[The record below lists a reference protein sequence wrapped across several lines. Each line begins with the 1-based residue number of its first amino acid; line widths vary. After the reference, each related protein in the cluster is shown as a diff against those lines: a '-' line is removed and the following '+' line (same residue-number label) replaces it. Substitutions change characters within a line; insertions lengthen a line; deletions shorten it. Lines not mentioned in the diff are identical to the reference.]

1 MRMLR
6 RRHSTDTNNGQ
17 DMNARLLGL
26 LAALV
31 APIASASSQVLA
43 QSKPLTFQELE
54 VVGTP
59 DEMTLVRSVSARLK
73 SKLTDDAAFVKQVRD
88 ALGAGRG
95 REARSLIAQVAQVP
109 GAEVVIAR
117 SKPTSAVEPRARF
130 HLAAAA
136 PGEISWAAASYNP
149 WYVMYTDKDW
159 TVCVGSSCSTH
170 LKYKGYTL
178 VP

>member
-1 MRMLR
+1 L
-6 RRHSTDTNNGQ
+6 DY
-17 DMNARLLGL
+17 DMDARLLGL
-26 LAALV
+26 IAALM
-31 APIASASSQVLA
+31 APIANASSQVRA
-43 QSKPLTFQELE
+43 QPKPLTFQELE

-73 SKLTDDAAFVKQVRD
+73 SRLTSDAAFVKQVRD
-88 ALGAGRG
+88 ALAAGKG
-95 REARSLIAQVAQVP
+95 REARNLIAQVAQAP
-109 GAEVVIAR
+109 GAEVVIAQ
-117 SKPTSAVEPRARF
+117 SKPTSAIEPRAQL
-130 HLAAAA
+130 HLAAAE
-136 PGEISWAAASYNP
+136 PGKVSWAASTYNP